1 MNKDEIYEKCYNEI
15 MGRVKGKEIVER
27 MRIVCEVMKKNI
39 PYYFW
44 VGFYIPRE
52 EYLELGPSM
61 GPPAC
66 ARIAYTGVCGTA
78 YRRKETI
85 VVPDVDKFP
94 GHIVC
99 DPRSKSEISA
109 PVFNSRGEVIA
120 VFDVDSDQLGSF
132 DEKDKVWVEKILREV
147 FTEL

>member
-1 MNKDEIYEKCYNEI
+1 MNKDEIYEKCYNEM
-15 MGRVKGKEIVER
+15 MGRVKGKDIVER

-44 VGFYIPRE
+44 IGFYIPRE

-66 ARIAYTGVCGTA
+66 VRIAYTGVCGAA

-132 DEKDKVWVEKILREV
+132 DEKDKVWVEKILKEV

>member
-27 MRIVCEVMKKNI
+27 MRIVCEVMKRNI

-52 EYLELGPSM
+52 GYLELGPSM

-109 PVFNSRGEVIA
+109 PAFNSKGEVIA